1 MKKFIRIIFCQTT
14 MFTSLLTGL
23 SGQTNSITNPAWDI
37 KKLNTAAG
45 ASYMKDN
52 EKEMVL
58 EINKLRSNPGKFTEY
73 LNPYLVKA
81 RYNLQKYGK
90 GQKSYSL
97 TSTYTTD
104 YTTGGNKQVI
114 KVDTT
119 WHFINEE
126 EVKAIESLIAELKAM
141 KSLSILRPS
150 KGIYN
155 AAKKHALDQIPTGTM
170 NHLGTDGSWPWD
182 RIKKY
187 APEMEEGNEN
197 IACGENK
204 ALEVV
209 IQLLIDSGIPG
220 YGHRKT
226 LVNPKWTH
234 CACYCAG
241 VINKDVN
248 CTHWIQNFGATKV
261 KKM

>member
-1 MKKFIRIIFCQTT
+1 MKQFIRLMLCQITLHT
-14 MFTSLLTGL
+14 CLLTGL
-23 SGQTNSITNPAWDI
+23 SGQTKPISNSAWDI

-52 EKEMVL
+52 EKEMIF
-58 EINKLRSNPGKFTEY
+58 EINKLRSNPGKFVEY

-81 RYNLQKYGK
+81 GYNLQKYGK

-97 TSTYTTD
+97 TSTYTTS
-104 YTTGGNKQVI
+104 YTTDGDKQVI
-114 KVDTT
+114 KVDTI

-126 EVKAIESLIAELKAM
+126 ELKAIESLIADLKAM
-141 KSLSILRPS
+141 KPLSILKPS
-150 KGIYN
+150 KRIYN
-155 AAKKHALDQIPTGTM
+155 AAKKHALDQMPTGTM

-182 RIKKY
+182 RIKKF

-197 IACGENK
+197 IACGENI

-226 LVNPKWTH
+226 LLNPKWTH

-241 VINKDVN
+241 VINKNVN
-248 CTHWIQNFGATKV
+248 CTHWIQNFGAAKGS
-261 KKM
+261 K